1 MADVLIDTDVFIDH
15 LRGAEELK
23 PGSNRLHYS
32 AVTRAEL
39 FAGSSATATISQLLA
54 PLREV
59 PVDRAIAERA
69 GRVRRE
75 TGLRLPDALIA
86 ASALERRLLVVTRN
100 VKDFEPV
107 RGLRLRQLS

>member
-1 MADVLIDTDVFIDH
+1 
-15 LRGAEELK
+15 
-23 PGSNRLHYS
+23 
-32 AVTRAEL
+32 L
-39 FAGSSATATISQLLA
+39 FGGSSATAAISQLLA